1 MVGQAL
7 PCRFHKLL
15 EMTSN
20 SMSQDRSTIMIIMT
34 LLTIVTVSFAG
45 FHGLGAVSSKV
56 NCQQFT
62 SFSCLYSIC
71 LAILTM
77 VILLTIFLLSYVTLN
92 LNTAFTS
99 ELVYPLGRP
108 PKS

>member
-1 MVGQAL
+1 
-7 PCRFHKLL
+7 
-15 EMTSN
+15 
-20 SMSQDRSTIMIIMT
+20 MSQDRSTIMIIMT

-56 NCQQFT
+56 NCDQFI
-62 SFSCLYSIC
+62 SFSCLYSSIC
-71 LAILTM
+71 MAILTM

-92 LNTAFTS
+92 RNTAFIL

-108 PKS
+108 PKK

>member
-1 MVGQAL
+1 M

-20 SMSQDRSTIMIIMT
+20 SMLQDRSTIMIIMT
-34 LLTIVTVSFAG
+34 LLTIVAVSFAG
-45 FHGLGAVSSKV
+45 FHGLGAISSTV
-56 NCQQFT
+56 DCHQVT

-77 VILLTIFLLSYVTLN
+77 VILLIISLLSSVTLN
-92 LNTAFTS
+92 PSSAFTLV
-99 ELVYPLGRP
+99 LVYPLERP
-108 PKS
+108 PKR

>member
-1 MVGQAL
+1 M
-7 PCRFHKLL
+7 PFRFRERL

-34 LLTIVTVSFAG
+34 LLTIVTMSFAG
-45 FHGLGAVSSKV
+45 FHGLGAVSSTV
-56 NCQQFT
+56 NGHQIT
-62 SFSCLYSIC
+62 SFLCLYSIC